1 MTMKIKNSLFESVQ
15 YNESMTKIHQ
25 SPKLSVMD
33 AYRIN
38 RLVKNINEL
47 QTEYNGLKETL
58 LEKFGEK
65 IENSLVTDEGVSEDP
80 ETTTTTF
87 QIQPEKR
94 EEFIKEMNELLA
106 IEHDLETER
115 LPFPQK
121 IDEGIT
127 VGDIDVLNIFF
138 DFGFDEPET
147 STDSKE

>member
-1 MTMKIKNSLFESVQ
+1 MKIINSLFESVQ

-58 LEKFGEK
+58 LEKFGTKVES
-65 IENSLVTDEGVSEDP
+65 ELTDEEKFGES
-80 ETTTTTF
+80 ETTGVTF

-115 LPFPQK
+115 LPFPRK

-127 VGDIDVLNIFF
+127 VPDIDVLNIFF
-138 DFGFDEPET
+138 DFGFDEDET
-147 STDSKE
+147 K